1 MHTIPPTMRAV
12 RASEPGDASVLRI
25 EAAAVPR
32 PGPGEVL
39 IEVAASGLN
48 RLDIFQRQG
57 SYPPPPGASNILGLE
72 VAGTVVAMGQGVGEV
87 AIGDRVCALLQGGGY
102 ADYCVAP
109 AALCLPVP
117 DGWSLVEAAS
127 LPEALFTVWSNVFMR
142 AAIAPG
148 ESLLVQGG
156 TSGIG
161 TAAIQLAAAFGHEVY
176 ATAGSDE
183 KCRACEALGARRAVN
198 YRQQDFELVI
208 KDATGGRGVDVI
220 LDMVGGSYVPREL
233 RTLADDGRLCLI
245 AFLAG
250 AKTEVN
256 LAEMLC
262 RRLTLTA
269 STLRPRNVA
278 FKAAIAHALRE
289 RVWPLLKHRTVAP
302 QIWATHPLEQM
313 AQAHLQL
320 ENGDHIGKIVLT
332 LR

>member
-1 MHTIPPTMRAV
+1 MRAV
-12 RASEPGDASVLRI
+12 RASEPGDASVLRV
-25 EAAAVPR
+25 EAAPVPR

-48 RLDIFQRQG
+48 RLDLFQRQG
-57 SYPPPPGASNILGLE
+57 SYPPPPGASDILGLE
-72 VAGTVVAMGQGVGEV
+72 VAGTVVAIGQGVGDV

-156 TSGIG
+156 ASGIG
-161 TAAIQLAAAFGHEVY
+161 TAAIQLATAFGHEVY

-183 KCRACEALGARRAVN
+183 KCHACEALGARRAVN
-198 YRQQDFELVI
+198 YRQADFERVV
-208 KDATGGRGVDVI
+208 KDATAGRGVDVI
-220 LDMVGGSYVPREL
+220 LDMVGGSYIPREL

-245 AFLAG
+245 AFLDG

-256 LAEMLC
+256 LAEMLR

-278 FKAAIAHALRE
+278 FKATIAHALHE
-289 RVWPLLKHRTVAP
+289 RVWPLLKHRTVEP
-302 QIWATHPLEQM
+302 QIWATHPLERV
-313 AQAHLQL
+313 AQAHQQL
-320 ENGDHIGKIVLT
+320 ESGEHIGKIVLT